1 MCSISL
7 INIGSVYAA
16 AAHETPEQVAYVN
29 CIVK

>member
-16 AAHETPEQVAYVN
+16 AAHETPEQVAY